1 MTTKIAIVGAT
12 GETGGS
18 IVDGLLGSESQFE
31 ITALVRP
38 SSVEKPATI
47 TLKERGIKIVPID
60 LGGNHDELVAALEGI
75 DTVISAIH
83 FQSLD
88 DEIPLSNAAKRA
100 GVKRYVPCFFAT
112 IAPRGVMGIRD
123 RKEEILDHIQRI
135 YLPYTVIDIGWWYQL
150 TLPRVP
156 SGKLD
161 GSLVFPNNNIIAGGN
176 NPSALTDVRDIGKY
190 VAAIVSDPRTINK
203 RVLAY
208 SELKTQNEIHK
219 LVEKVIGEKPESTSV
234 SLSTR
239 SLVDKVLSYCRCP
252 RSSSTNSWPHSKA
265 PRNIARCVVSTSTG
279 CLGAYE
285 ATTRL
290 KMPYTLDIFLPRT
303 CIPRFKVEA
312 WRSSSRMLPR
322 EGSRKSTSIDSLAVY
337 ASRKKQYVMLAIQG
351 KSFARLNRMSV

>member
-1 MTTKIAIVGAT
+1 MTTKIAIV
-12 GETGGS
+12 
-18 IVDGLLGSESQFE
+18 
-31 ITALVRP
+31 ALVRP

-88 DEIPLSNAAKRA
+88 DEIPLSNAAKGA

-123 RKEEILDHIQRI
+123 R
-135 YLPYTVIDIGWWYQL
+135 L

-219 LVEKVIGEKPESTSV
+219 LVEKVIGEKPEHTSMSKEQLDEQLAPFKGSKEHSQMRGIYEYWMSWGV
-234 SLSTR
+234 RGDNTPENAVYLGYVLAKDLYPSLQGR
-239 SLVDKVLSYCRCP
+239 SLEEFIQDAAEGRVKKVYQ
-252 RSSSTNSWPHSKA
+252 H
-265 PRNIARCVVSTSTG
+265 
-279 CLGAYE
+279 
-285 ATTRL
+285 
-290 KMPYTLDIFLPRT
+290 
-303 CIPRFKVEA
+303 
-312 WRSSSRMLPR
+312 
-322 EGSRKSTSIDSLAVY
+322 
-337 ASRKKQYVMLAIQG
+337 
-351 KSFARLNRMSV
+351 

>member
-38 SSVEKPATI
+38 SSAEKPATI

-83 FQSLD
+83 FESLD

-135 YLPYTVIDIGWWYQL
+135 YLPYTVIDVGWWYQL

-161 GSLVFPNNNIIAGGN
+161 DSLVFPNNNIIAGGN

-219 LVEKVIGEKPESTSV
+219 LVEKVIGEKPEHTSMSKEQLDEQLAPFKGSKEHSQMRGIYEYWMSWGV
-234 SLSTR
+234 RGDNTPENAVYLGYVLAKDLYPSLQGR
-239 SLVDKVLSYCRCP
+239 SLEEFIQDAAEGRVKKVYQ
-252 RSSSTNSWPHSKA
+252 H
-265 PRNIARCVVSTSTG
+265 
-279 CLGAYE
+279 
-285 ATTRL
+285 
-290 KMPYTLDIFLPRT
+290 
-303 CIPRFKVEA
+303 
-312 WRSSSRMLPR
+312 
-322 EGSRKSTSIDSLAVY
+322 
-337 ASRKKQYVMLAIQG
+337 
-351 KSFARLNRMSV
+351 